1 MFVPDDASTYM
12 FLYFYKNV
20 GTEVVRSYLIVI
32 ENILNK
38 NTTKTDAC
46 EIWYQVFWNVIG
58 TNTKAFCITL

>member
-46 EIWYQVFWNVIG
+46 KIWYQVF
-58 TNTKAFCITL
+58 